1 MSETKSGASLAA
13 QSRISLVLNPGYASL
28 LRAARAMAKT
38 YRLLGA
44 DCRPY
49 ESPTKGRFGGNK
61 RARIYGRLDCPS
73 ALAAIKRGRTY
84 QQHRVFFADEA
95 SALAAGFRP
104 CARCMREAY
113 KKWRA
118 SNAARGEQS

>member
-1 MSETKSGASLAA
+1 MPKS
-13 QSRISLVLNPGYASL
+13 
-28 LRAARAMAKT
+28 

-44 DCRPY
+44 DGRTY
-49 ESPTKGRFGGNK
+49 ESPTRGRFGGNK

-113 KKWRA
+113 KMWRVA
-118 SNAARGEQS
+118 NAARVGQA

>member
-1 MSETKSGASLAA
+1 MVTSAERPLASLVCIDW
-13 QSRISLVLNPGYASL
+13 R
-28 LRAARAMAKT
+28 
-38 YRLLGA
+38 
-44 DCRPY
+44 
-49 ESPTKGRFGGNK
+49 RFGGNK

-84 QQHRVFFADEA
+84 RQRRVFFADEA

-104 CARCMREAY
+104 CARCMGEAY

>member
-1 MSETKSGASLAA
+1 MDW
-13 QSRISLVLNPGYASL
+13 R
-28 LRAARAMAKT
+28 
-38 YRLLGA
+38 
-44 DCRPY
+44 
-49 ESPTKGRFGGNK
+49 RFGGNK

-118 SNAARGEQS
+118 ANAARVAWFEQSEIRDKPRGTIPDFATSQPC

>member
-1 MSETKSGASLAA
+1 MTSSGRSLGSLAP
-13 QSRISLVLNPGYASL
+13 I
-28 LRAARAMAKT
+28 
-38 YRLLGA
+38 
-44 DCRPY
+44 DW
-49 ESPTKGRFGGNK
+49 GRFGGNK

-95 SALAAGFRP
+95 SALAAGFRA

-113 KKWRA
+113 ERWRA
-118 SNAARGEQS
+118 ANAARGSVRHRD

>member
-1 MSETKSGASLAA
+1 
-13 QSRISLVLNPGYASL
+13 
-28 LRAARAMAKT
+28 MAKT

-44 DCRPY
+44 DGRSY
-49 ESPTKGRFGGNK
+49 ESPIKGLFGGNK
-61 RARIYGRLDCPS
+61 RAMIYGRLDCPS
-73 ALAAIKRGRTY
+73 ALRAINRGRTY

-104 CARCMREAY
+104 CARCMRDDY

-118 SNAARGEQS
+118 GNAARIEPA

>member
-1 MSETKSGASLAA
+1 LA
-13 QSRISLVLNPGYASL
+13 RIDGG
-28 LRAARAMAKT
+28 
-38 YRLLGA
+38 RL
-44 DCRPY
+44 
-49 ESPTKGRFGGNK
+49 GGNK

-104 CARCMREAY
+104 CARCMRDAY
-113 KKWRA
+113 TKWRRHI
-118 SNAARGEQS
+118 ARA